1 MTMITRSMA
10 RGVTPPHQVF
20 PLTAKICPPIK
31 RPGALSLSDRARI
44 KREVEEEEEEE
55 E

>member
-1 MTMITRSMA
+1 MTMTTRSMA

-20 PLTAKICPPIK
+20 PVTAKICPPIK
-31 RPGALSLSDRARI
+31 RPGALSERDRARM
-44 KREVEEEEEEE
+44 KREDEEEEEEE